1 MRRLAV
7 ALTLTIPMM
16 VRLARSILA
25 AKTNPPADA
34 LHTPT
39 PRKRLLSHLHGLTMR
54 AIPNNSSSGQSGEPA
69 STREGGEQTTQYR
82 PRDFASGVEGGAVGL
97 HLGAARTLAVD
108 GIKSQG
114 GSDVR

>member
-7 ALTLTIPMM
+7 ALTLTMPMM
-16 VRLARSILA
+16 VPLARSALA

-34 LHTPT
+34 LHTLP
-39 PRKRLLSHLHGLTMR
+39 PRKRLLSLLHGLTMR
-54 AIPNNSSSGQSGEPA
+54 TIPNNSSSGQSGEPA
-69 STREGGEQTTQYR
+69 STREGGEPQRSSSHATL
-82 PRDFASGVEGGAVGL
+82 PPGSKVGPL
-97 HLGAARTLAVD
+97 AWHLRAARTLAVD